1 MRGHGSLVDVGGV
14 LERER
19 NGEKEERLLARCLLC
34 GFDCTCDDDDD
45 DDDGG
50 GWDCCAVRVL
60 VWDES
65 RGGDGSRGS
74 GMFISVYS
82 GSSYAKSKS
91 GNGADGSVSWDGD
104 GVDCIVLE
112 NGSMEDIWPAGSEA
126 MVIS

>member
-14 LERER
+14 EERER

-34 GFDCTCDDDDD
+34 GLACACD

-50 GWDCCAVRVL
+50 GGDGCTVRVL
-60 VWDES
+60 GWDES
-65 RGGDGSRGS
+65 RGGDGRRGS

-91 GNGADGSVSWDGD
+91 GKGADVSVSWDGD
-104 GVDCIVLE
+104 GVDGIVLE
-112 NGSMEDIWPAGSEA
+112 NGSMEDIRPVGFEA
-126 MVIS
+126 MEIA

>member
-1 MRGHGSLVDVGGV
+1 MRGQGSLVGVGGV
-14 LERER
+14 EEREWK
-19 NGEKEERLLARCLLC
+19 GEKEERLLARCLLC
-34 GFDCTCDDDDD
+34 GLDCACDDDD

-50 GWDCCAVRVL
+50 GGDCCAVCVL
-60 VWDES
+60 VWNES
-65 RGGDGSRGS
+65 RGGDGRRGS

-104 GVDCIVLE
+104 GVDGIVLE
-112 NGSMEDIWPAGSEA
+112 DWSMEDIRPAGFEA